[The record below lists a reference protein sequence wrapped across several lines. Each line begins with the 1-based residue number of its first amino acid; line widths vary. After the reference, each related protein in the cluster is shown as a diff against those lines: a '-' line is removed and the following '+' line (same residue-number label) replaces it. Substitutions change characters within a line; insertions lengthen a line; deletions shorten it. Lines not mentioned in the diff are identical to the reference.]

1 MLKPKEQAA
10 AAERFALRWQGRGRE
25 RSETQTFWLELLR
38 DVFGVEDAG
47 RFAEFEKPVSLSHTS
62 FIDVWLPQTRVVIEQ
77 KGLTKDLQKPIPQ
90 SDGTL
95 LKPEQQALRY
105 AHAMPWSERPR
116 WVVACNFRQFLV
128 FDQEHP
134 HDPGQ
139 LIELRDLGKE
149 FYRLGFLCSTA
160 SERTRREEE
169 VSLQAGEIIG
179 RIYDGLLKQYKAPS
193 PKQTAPSPPRPPHEG
208 GSLDAGNAEAGV
220 TQVVKGSAPPSWGGA
235 EGAVPLNVLC
245 VRLVFCLYAEDA
257 GIFRRDQFHDYL
269 ERYRAADLREE
280 LLQLFRTLDT
290 PEAERSPYLRE
301 ELRAFPYVN
310 GGLFREPT
318 DIPQITHTLRSLLL
332 EDAAQHFD
340 WRQISPT
347 IFGAVFEST
356 LNPLTRRAG
365 GMHYTSIANIHRL
378 IDPLFLDDLTAELE
392 ALLEE
397 PEGKAR
403 QQHLL
408 SYQDKLASLRF
419 LDPACGS
426 GNFLTETYL
435 SLRRLENRMLRA
447 YYHGQAALGEFL
459 DPVKVSIGQFYGI
472 EINDFAVTVAAT
484 ALWISEDQMLDET
497 RGIVNFQ
504 GSILPLKSY
513 HNIREGNALRMDW
526 ADVLPPESCSYIIG
540 NPPFIGAN
548 QMNDA
553 QRDDLRYVFGEKW
566 KNLGEMDY
574 VSAWYK
580 KASDY
585 MKGTSIQAAL
595 VSTNSITQGEQV
607 SNLWKPLLAEGLHIN
622 FAWRT
627 FRWDSEATSK
637 AHVHCVIVGFGFGNS
652 SAHKYIYDEGKKE
665 EAANINPYLLDAPDV
680 LISSRPKPLCNVPPI
695 RKGNQPTDGG
705 NLIIEPEE
713 LEEFLKQEPKAK
725 PYIKRLIGAKEY
737 INNKPRYCLWLVG
750 IQPHELRSMPH
761 VMERVNKVREMRLA
775 SSAPG
780 TWKLADTPWL
790 FRETNNPATYI
801 VVPSTSSERR
811 RYIPM
816 GFLDSNTIP
825 TNLVLIIPG
834 ATLYHFGVLESNVHM
849 AWMRATCGRLKSDY
863 RYSKDIVYNN
873 FPWPRPTAEQEA
885 EIARTAQGILDA
897 RAEFPDASLADLYDE
912 TAMPPA
918 LRRAHQENDR
928 ATMRAYGF
936 PVGASFTEAH
946 CVAALFARYEALTS
960 ENHT

>member
-179 RIYDGLLKQYKAPS
+179 RIYDGLLKQYIP
-193 PKQTAPSPPRPPHEG
+193 
-208 GSLDAGNAEAGV
+208 
-220 TQVVKGSAPPSWGGA
+220 GSAKPQGA
-235 EGAVPLNVLC
+235 AHVGRPLNVLC

-378 IDPLFLDDLTAELE
+378 IDPLFLDDLTAELD

-526 ADVLPPESCSYIIG
+526 ADVLPPGQCSYIIG
-540 NPPFIGAN
+540 NPPFIGARTKSA
-548 QMNDA
+548 D
-553 QRDDLRYVFGEKW
+553 QRDDLLHVFGKDW
-566 KNLGEMDY
+566 PNVGNLDY
-574 VSAWYK
+574 VAGWYK
-580 KASDY
+580 KAADY
-585 MKGTSIQAAL
+585 MKGTSIRAAF
-595 VSTNSITQGEQV
+595 VSTNSITQGGMPHDMWE
-607 SNLWKPLLAEGLHIN
+607 PLIRSGLHID

-637 AHVHCVIVGFGFGNS
+637 AHVHCVIVGFGEAPYKGDR
-652 SAHKYIYDEGKKE
+652 YIYDEGKKE
-665 EAANINPYLLDAPDV
+665 KAEHINAYLIDAPDV
-680 LISSRPKPLCNVPPI
+680 YVGSRQHPLCDVPEIGIGNKPI
-695 RKGNQPTDGG
+695 DDGNYLFT
-705 NLIIEPEE
+705 EE
-713 LEEFLKQEPKAK
+713 EMTAFIKMEPKSEVYFH
-725 PYIKRLIGAKEY
+725 PWYGAVEF
-737 INNKPRYCLWLVG
+737 IHRRPRYCLWVG
-750 IQPHELRSMPH
+750 DCPPNVLRQMPH
-761 VMERVNKVREMRLA
+761 VMERVRNVREFRLK
-775 SSAPG
+775 SKSAG
-780 TWKLADTPWL
+780 TRKLAERPTRFHVENMPKGNYL
-790 FRETNNPATYI
+790 LIPR
-801 VVPSTSSERR
+801 VSSERR

-816 GFLDSNTIP
+816 GYMNQGDLCSDAVHIIP
-825 TNLVLIIPG
+825 T

-936 PVGASFTEAH
+936 PVGTSFTEAH
-946 CVAALFARYEALTS
+946 CVAALFARYEALTAES
-960 ENHT
+960 QP

>member
-10 AAERFALRWQGRGRE
+10 AAERFALRWQGRGHE

-38 DVFGVEDAG
+38 DVFGIDDAG
-47 RFAEFEKPVSLSHTS
+47 SFAVFEHPVSLSHTS

-77 KGLTKDLQKPIPQ
+77 KGLTKDLQKPIRQ
-90 SDGTL
+90 SNGSL

-105 AHAMPWSERPR
+105 AHAMAWSERPR

-139 LIELRDLGKE
+139 LIELKDLGRE

-169 VSLQAGEIIG
+169 VSLQAGEIVG
-179 RIYDGLLKQYKAPS
+179 RMYEGLLKQYLP
-193 PKQTAPSPPRPPHEG
+193 
-208 GSLDAGNAEAGV
+208 AG
-220 TQVVKGSAPPSWGGA
+220 PDRDGGA
-235 EGAVPLNVLC
+235 DAASALTAVSRPLNILC

-257 GIFRRDQFHDYL
+257 GIFRRDQFHDFL
-269 ERYRAADLREE
+269 EPYRAADLRDQ
-280 LLQLFRTLDT
+280 LLRLFHVLDT
-290 PEAERSPYLRE
+290 PEAERSPYLRD

-310 GGLFREPT
+310 GGLFREET
-318 DIPQITHTLRSLLL
+318 DIPQFTHTLHAMLLQ
-332 EDAAQHFD
+332 DAAQHFD

-378 IDPLFLDDLTAELE
+378 IDPLFLDDLTAELD

-403 QQHLL
+403 QQRLL
-408 SYQDKLASLRF
+408 AYQDKLAALRF

-447 YYHGQAALGEFL
+447 YYHDTPMLGALVN
-459 DPVKVSIGQFYGI
+459 PVKVSIGQFYGI

-497 RGIVNFQ
+497 RGIVHFE
-504 GSILPLKSY
+504 GGILPLKSY
-513 HNIREGNALRMDW
+513 HNIREGNALRTDW
-526 ADVLPPESCSYIIG
+526 ADVLPPTDCSYIIG
-540 NPPFIGAN
+540 NPPFVGAN
-548 QMNDA
+548 QMNDT
-553 QRDDLRYVFGEKW
+553 QRDDLRYVLGKNW
-566 KNLGEMDY
+566 KNIGEMDY
-574 VSAWYK
+574 VCAWYK

-607 SNLWKPLLAEGLHIN
+607 SNLWQPLLDEGLHID

-637 AHVHCVIVGFGFGNS
+637 AHVHCVIIGFGFVNS
-652 SAHKYIYDEGKKE
+652 SAPKYIYDEGKRE
-665 EAANINPYLLDAPDV
+665 EATNINPYLLDAPDV

-705 NLIIEPEE
+705 NLIIEPDE
-713 LEEFLKQEPKAK
+713 LEEFLKKEPKAK
-725 PYIKRLIGAKEY
+725 PYIKHLIGAKEY
-737 INNKPRYCLWLVG
+737 INNKPRYCLWLV
-750 IQPHELRSMPH
+750 
-761 VMERVNKVREMRLA
+761 
-775 SSAPG
+775 
-780 TWKLADTPWL
+780 
-790 FRETNNPATYI
+790 
-801 VVPSTSSERR
+801 
-811 RYIPM
+811 
-816 GFLDSNTIP
+816 
-825 TNLVLIIPG
+825 
-834 ATLYHFGVLESNVHM
+834 
-849 AWMRATCGRLKSDY
+849 
-863 RYSKDIVYNN
+863 
-873 FPWPRPTAEQEA
+873 
-885 EIARTAQGILDA
+885 
-897 RAEFPDASLADLYDE
+897 
-912 TAMPPA
+912 
-918 LRRAHQENDR
+918 
-928 ATMRAYGF
+928 
-936 PVGASFTEAH
+936 
-946 CVAALFARYEALTS
+946 
-960 ENHT
+960 